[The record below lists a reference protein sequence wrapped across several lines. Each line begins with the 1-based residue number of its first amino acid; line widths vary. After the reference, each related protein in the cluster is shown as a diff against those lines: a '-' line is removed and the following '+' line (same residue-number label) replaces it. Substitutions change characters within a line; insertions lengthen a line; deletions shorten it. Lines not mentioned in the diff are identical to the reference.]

1 MDGLRIGDFKNV
13 RLKVVKVAESIPPEV
28 QTKLMKL
35 QQLQEQLSA
44 IRAQRQSVEL
54 ELREVSRVLDE
65 IKELPEE
72 EEVYESIGHILVK
85 RKKDDVQKKL
95 DERREIL
102 ELRLK
107 TLTKQE
113 ANIATQIEDLRRKIA
128 GMLAKTRKLS

>member
-13 RLKVVKVAESIPPEV
+13 RLKVVKMAESIPPEV

>member
-1 MDGLRIGDFKNV
+1 M
-13 RLKVVKVAESIPPEV
+13 AESIPPEV

-85 RKKDDVQKKL
+85 RKKDDVVR
-95 DERREIL
+95 DEVRFIRG
-102 ELRLK
+102 
-107 TLTKQE
+107 TM
-113 ANIATQIEDLRRKIA
+113 AN
-128 GMLAKTRKLS
+128 GYG